1 MFSHPWQE
9 LDIIGPQPHLGR
21 VEFVTLSIG
30 IIGLGMAALSAFLF
44 RLMQAHKQEAV
55 QSQQALNEKV
65 EECAAARKEL
75 EMIRQSLAH
84 STALEK
90 ELREQILKSE
100 TDNARQTSQID
111 ELQRRLKDQL
121 AEQEKSAL
129 QLQERFENLAN
140 KIFEQKSAK
149 FSDLNQEKLKVV
161 LQPLDKDIREFRKKV
176 EEIHEKD
183 SHQHVALREFVAGL
197 QKAQTQLS
205 EDARNLTQALKGDS
219 KKQGDWGEFILERA
233 LEASGLTKDQEFS
246 MQSSFDGKR
255 PDAIIHLPGE
265 RQLIIDAKVSLT
277 AYERSISAENEDDRK
292 QARKEHL
299 QSMRKHIDELSEK
312 DYSSIEELTCP
323 DFTLLFIPV
332 EPAFG
337 AALAEDSELYQYAF
351 DRKIALIT
359 ASTLMATIK
368 TVANLWK
375 LEKQNKHAQDIA
387 KRAGLLFDKFSGFL
401 SNLEEVGKS
410 LGKAVGAHERAVG
423 QLSSGPG
430 NLIGQAE
437 KLKAMG
443 IRSKKEIPSSFLENQ
458 VGGETEDQSEIAF
471 DRDESERE
479 SA

>member
-1 MFSHPWQE
+1 MLKE
-9 LDIIGPQPHLGR
+9 
-21 VEFVTLSIG
+21 
-30 IIGLGMAALSAFLF
+30 
-44 RLMQAHKQEAV
+44 QAIRAEKQED
-55 QSQQALNEKV
+55 
-65 EECAAARKEL
+65 
-75 EMIRQSLAH
+75 
-84 STALEK
+84 
-90 ELREQILKSE
+90 ELREKLLKSE
-100 TDNARQTSQID
+100 TEGARQIAEKT
-111 ELQRRLKDQL
+111 ELERRLKEQ
-121 AEQEKSAL
+121 ASEQMETAKQMQEK
-129 QLQERFENLAN
+129 FENLAN
-140 KIFEQKSAK
+140 RIFDQKSAK
-149 FSDLNQEKLKVV
+149 FSEVNQEKLKTI

-176 EEIHEKD
+176 EELHEKD
-183 SHQHVALREFVAGL
+183 AHRHVALREFVSGL
-197 QKAQTQLS
+197 QQAQSQLS
-205 EDARNLTQALKGDS
+205 EDARNLTRALKGDS

-255 PDAIIHLPGE
+255 PDAIIHLPGN

-277 AYERSISAENEDDRK
+277 AYERSISAETDEERK
-292 QARKEHL
+292 QALKEHL
-299 QSMRKHIDELSEK
+299 QSVRKHIDELSAK

-387 KRAGLLFDKFSGFL
+387 KRAGLLFDKFTGFVG
-401 SNLEEVGKS
+401 NLEEVGKS
-410 LGKAVGAHERAVG
+410 LHKAVGAHERAVG
-423 QLSSGPG
+423 QLTTGPG

-443 IRSKKEIPSSFLENQ
+443 IRTKKDIPPSFAQDKELDDSDKE
-458 VGGETEDQSEIAF
+458 QSELSF
-471 DRDESERE
+471 SSDGQDGEDLQ